1 MLPRERVLKSLC
13 HQEADRIPIYLG
25 GSASKFYISIAK
37 KLMEHFSINENK
49 LKIRQ
54 AGFKYVPFCEE
65 LWQALHIDVRYIYPK
80 TESDELYDAQF
91 KGKNYKNIWGSIF
104 QFMDTD
110 GERVNLEK
118 DVPFKN
124 ADIADLERYNWP
136 KPSKEF
142 TKGLRQHAEL
152 LSDGGKYAIAIY
164 RPFIGGL
171 FSVAKYCLRG
181 SVNFFEDLI
190 LNKSFVDKLLDKVLD
205 VQREFY
211 GLLLD
216 EVGDLADIVEIEDDL
231 GAQNSL
237 MISPKSYRSIIKPK
251 HKELVEFIKKKSP
264 NIKVLIH
271 CDGAIKEVISDFID
285 IGIDILNPIQV
296 TASGMVLDDLKK
308 EFGKDIVFAGGVDV
322 NAMEGNFNDVKL
334 CVKNTIDVLAP
345 GGGYLFGPSH
355 NFSTLVPP
363 ENIINM
369 VNTAKEYGRYS

>member
-1 MLPRERVLKSLC
+1 MLPRERVLKSLY
-13 HQEADRIPIYLG
+13 HQEADRVPIYLG

-37 KLMEHFSINENK
+37 KLMESFSLDENK
-49 LKIRQ
+49 LEIMQ
-54 AGFKYVPFCEE
+54 AGFKYVPFCED
-65 LWQALHIDVRYIYPK
+65 LWQMLNVDVRYIYPR
-80 TESDELYDAQF
+80 TESIELFNAQF
-91 KGKNYKNIWGSIF
+91 KGEKYKNIWGSVF

-110 GERVNLEK
+110 GERVNLES
-118 DVPFKN
+118 DVPFKTP
-124 ADIADLERYNWP
+124 DLAQLDDYNWP
-136 KPSKEF
+136 KPDKDF
-142 TKGLRQHAEL
+142 AKGLRQYAEL
-152 LSDGGKYAIAIY
+152 LNNHGNYAIAIH

-171 FSVAKYCLRG
+171 FSTARYCLRG

-216 EVGDLADIVEIEDDL
+216 EVGDLADIIEIEDDL
-231 GAQNSL
+231 GTQNSL

-251 HKELVEFIKKKSP
+251 HKEFVEFIKKKSP

-271 CDGAIKEVISDFID
+271 CDGAIKDVIGDFID
-285 IGIDILNPIQV
+285 IGIDILNPVQV

-322 NAMEGNFNDVKL
+322 NAMEGNFDDVKL
-334 CVKNTIDVLAP
+334 CVKKTIDVLAP
-345 GGGYLFGPSH
+345 GGGYLLGPSH